1 MKKAAIGLILF
12 ILPSLVICQSLP
24 KKVSENELTIGKSI
38 TIESAIL
45 GEHRDLNIYLPLG
58 YATDSLKTYPV
69 IYLLDGALD
78 EDFIHIT
85 GIVQFG
91 SFSWINMIPES
102 IVVGIG
108 NVDRKRDFTYPSKN
122 KADQKDFPTSGKSEN
137 FIGFL
142 EKELQPFI
150 DTAFRTSENKT
161 IIGQSLGGLLATEIL
176 FKKPDL
182 FDNYII
188 VSPSLWWDDEN
199 LLDDEPRDYNSK
211 KSVYI
216 AVGKEGEV
224 MERTAKELFNKLIKQ
239 NAENTRLFFE
249 FLDDKTHGD
258 ALHSAVY
265 NAFESL
271 NPKLIY
277 SLDDIKTMIDETH
290 QNNFKFHNGIW
301 KTTVKVLKNPLS
313 GSKEWLEYTGT
324 TTVSEINNGKANIVE
339 LDVEGATGKI
349 EGTSL
354 RLYNPKTKQW
364 SLNYANMKSG
374 NLEVPAIG
382 GFKNGRGE
390 FYNEDTY
397 KGKKIL
403 VRFIISNIT
412 ENAIHFEQA
421 FSEDDGKTWELNW
434 IADDVRLY

>member
-1 MKKAAIGLILF
+1 MMKFIIKLFILF
-12 ILPSLVICQSLP
+12 ITVNLNGQDLPAKIEQG
-24 KKVSENELTIGKSI
+24 ELSIGKSM
-38 TIESAIL
+38 TIKSKVL
-45 GEHRDLNIYLPLG
+45 GEQRDLNIYLPLN
-58 YATDSLKTYPV
+58 YSTDSLKTYPV

-78 EDFIHIT
+78 EDFIHIS

-91 SFSWINMIPES
+91 SFSWIKMIPES
-102 IVVGIG
+102 IVVGIA
-108 NVDRKRDFTYPSKN
+108 NVDRKRDFTYPSTN
-122 KADQKDFPTSGKSEN
+122 QLDQEDFPTSGKSES
-137 FIGFL
+137 FIEFL

-150 DTAFRTSENKT
+150 DATFRTSESKT

-188 VSPSLWWDDEN
+188 VSPSLWWDNEN
-199 LLDDEPRDYNSK
+199 LLDDEPRNYNSK

-224 MERTAKELFNKLIKQ
+224 MERTAKELFDKLKKHKK
-239 NAENTRLFFE
+239 ENTRLFFE

-258 ALHSAVY
+258 ALHIAVY
-265 NAFESL
+265 NAFESFYSK
-271 NPKLIY
+271 PIY
-277 SLDDIKTMIDETH
+277 SPSDSVIMIDETH
-290 QNNFKFHNGIW
+290 QNNFKFHNGTW

-339 LDVEGATGKI
+339 LDVKGATGKI

-354 RLYNPKTKQW
+354 RLYNTKTKQW

-374 NLEVPAIG
+374 VLEVPAIG

-390 FYNEDTY
+390 FYSKDTY
-397 KGKKIL
+397 NGKKIL
-403 VRFIISNIT
+403 VRFIISDIT

-421 FSEDDGKTWELNW
+421 FSEDNGKTWELNW
-434 IADDVRLY
+434 IADDVRLH